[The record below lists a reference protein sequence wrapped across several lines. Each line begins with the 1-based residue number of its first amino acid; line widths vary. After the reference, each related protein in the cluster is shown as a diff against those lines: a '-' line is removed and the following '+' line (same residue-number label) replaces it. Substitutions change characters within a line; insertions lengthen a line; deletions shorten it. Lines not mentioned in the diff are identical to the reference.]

1 MNRLLSFKNLES
13 FHRMIV
19 SVSKLIFFTVHSI
32 LNTACSGK
40 ENRGLAF
47 VFDACREDL
56 LTNKCEKACFCLCHA
71 AIIGKPSKIASCRF
85 VRDVQVIFLL
95 LLRLEVI
102 YQQRVRG
109 FYQGFQTPKN
119 R

>member
-1 MNRLLSFKNLES
+1 MNRLLPFKNLES

-19 SVSKLIFFTVHSI
+19 SVSKLIFFTVHRK

-40 ENRGLAF
+40 ENRVLAF
-47 VFDACREDL
+47 VFDACNEDL

-85 VRDVQVIFLL
+85 VRHVLVIFLL
-95 LLRLEVI
+95 LLRLE
-102 YQQRVRG
+102 G
-109 FYQGFQTPKN
+109 MFK
-119 R
+119 

>member
-19 SVSKLIFFTVHSI
+19 SVSNFIFFTVHSK
-32 LNTACSGK
+32 LNTTCSGK
-40 ENRGLAF
+40 ENGTLAF
-47 VFDACREDL
+47 VFDACHEDL

-85 VRDVQVIFLL
+85 VMHVQVIVLV
-95 LLRLEVI
+95 LLRPEG
-102 YQQRVRG
+102 R
-109 FYQGFQTPKN
+109 FK
-119 R
+119 